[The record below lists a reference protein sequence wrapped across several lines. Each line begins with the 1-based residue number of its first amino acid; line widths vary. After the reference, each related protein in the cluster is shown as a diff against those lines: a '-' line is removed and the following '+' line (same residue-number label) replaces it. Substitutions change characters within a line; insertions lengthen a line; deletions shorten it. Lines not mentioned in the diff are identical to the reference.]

1 MIERTDRRQATSRWA
16 LSTLSVSVCLLATAC
31 DSSNDGRVAEPA
43 YAPAAEPYTTL
54 PFYDDADFTP
64 KWLPRSVVDAP
75 AFHRI
80 PPFRFTN
87 QNGEEVTEKAYDGK
101 IYVVDFFFTTCGGI
115 CPVMTRNLGKV
126 QKAYFDDDDVRLLSH
141 TVTPQI
147 DRVPMLKTFAEQ
159 YSVKDGKWNLVTGA
173 RREIYDIA
181 RRFYFADED
190 LGEKDESDFLHTENF
205 ILVDKERRIR
215 GVYNGTRVM
224 DIKRLIEDIA
234 LLKKEYE

>member
-1 MIERTDRRQATSRWA
+1 
-16 LSTLSVSVCLLATAC
+16 
-31 DSSNDGRVAEPA
+31 
-43 YAPAAEPYTTL
+43 
-54 PFYDDADFTP
+54 
-64 KWLPRSVVDAP
+64 
-75 AFHRI
+75 
-80 PPFRFTN
+80 
-87 QNGEEVTEKAYDGK
+87 
-101 IYVVDFFFTTCGGI
+101 
-115 CPVMTRNLGKV
+115 MTRNLGKV

-147 DRVPMLKTFAEQ
+147 DRVPMLKSFAEH
-159 YSVKDGKWNLVTGA
+159 YGVKDGKWNLVTGA

-190 LGEKDESDFLHTENF
+190 LGEKDGNDFLHTENF